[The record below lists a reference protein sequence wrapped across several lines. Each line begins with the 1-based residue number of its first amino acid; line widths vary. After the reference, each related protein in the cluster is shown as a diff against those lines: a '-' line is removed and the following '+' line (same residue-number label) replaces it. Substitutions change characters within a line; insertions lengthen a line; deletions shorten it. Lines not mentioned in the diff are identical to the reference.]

1 MARTAYVNGQYQPY
15 GEAGVHIDD
24 RGYQFADGVYEVIAV
39 IGGLMLDEI
48 PHLDRLDRSLAE
60 LSIEAPMSRPALRHV
75 LRETL
80 RRNRLSAGILYLQI
94 TRGVA
99 KRDHPFP
106 KHAIPSMV
114 VTARRFKGASDAIV
128 NAGISVITTRDVRWQ
143 RCDIKSISLLPNI
156 LAKQAARSQGAYE
169 AWMVDDH
176 DHVTEGAST
185 NAWIVSRQG
194 ELITRPADHAILN
207 GVTRLKVLAVAQK
220 LGLTIVERPFSV
232 EEAKQAKEAFLTS
245 TTSHVMPV
253 VGIDG
258 QVIGNGHPGEIT
270 MALRE
275 AYLHHFGLLSG
286 AFR

>member
-114 VTARRFKGASDAIV
+114 VTARRFKGASDANV
-128 NAGISVITTRDVRWQ
+128 NAGVSVITTRDLRWQ
-143 RCDIKSISLLPNI
+143 RCDIKSIALLPNI

-207 GVTRLKVLAVAQK
+207 GVTRLKVLAVAQR
-220 LGLTIVERPFSV
+220 LGLTIVERPFTV

-258 QVIGNGHPGEIT
+258 QVIGNGHPGEMT

>member
-106 KHAIPSMV
+106 KHAIPSI
-114 VTARRFKGASDAIV
+114 RRQRQCRGQ
-128 NAGISVITTRDVRWQ
+128 RDHHPR
-143 RCDIKSISLLPNI
+143 
-156 LAKQAARSQGAYE
+156 LA
-169 AWMVDDH
+169 
-176 DHVTEGAST
+176 
-185 NAWIVSRQG
+185 
-194 ELITRPADHAILN
+194 
-207 GVTRLKVLAVAQK
+207 LA
-220 LGLTIVERPFSV
+220 
-232 EEAKQAKEAFLTS
+232 
-245 TTSHVMPV
+245 
-253 VGIDG
+253 
-258 QVIGNGHPGEIT
+258 
-270 MALRE
+270 ALRHQIDC
-275 AYLHHFGLLSG
+275 AAAQYPCQTGGALSG
-286 AFR
+286 RL

>member
-207 GVTRLKVLAVAQK
+207 GVTRLKVLAVAQR